1 MKSQIEIIPMPAQIR
16 LSTGTFALT
25 GRIVIEAS
33 AEASGAASL
42 LAEHLKSASGLTAE
56 VIEATEASAVHH
68 GRPGEGAVIRM
79 VTANEG
85 TLQAEGY
92 RLDISPNGIQIA
104 ALPDGF
110 VPAVQSLRQL
120 LPAVR
125 EAEQSRGQA
134 ATLPCLTITDA
145 PRFGWRGLHFDV
157 SRHFFPVEEIK
168 RILDLL
174 CLYKLNRFHWHL
186 TDDQGWRIQI
196 MSHPELTDI
205 GAWRTG
211 KDGNRYGG
219 YYTHEDV
226 RNVLAYAA
234 ERNITVIPEIEVPG
248 HAVAAIAAYPHLSCS
263 KEPVEVWTGG
273 GISKEVF
280 CAGKEETFSFIFDVL
295 DEIAELFPSPLIHIG
310 GDECPKDRWKQCPEC
325 QARIRAEGLKDEEEL
340 QSYFIQRVEK
350 HLAER
355 GKRIVGW
362 DEILEGGL
370 APDATVMSWRGVE
383 GGIAAARAH
392 HDVIMSPTSHCYFDY
407 RQSANPGE
415 LGPSHFSPPVTTVA
429 KVYQFDPIPNE
440 LTEAEHAYILGG
452 QANLWTEDV
461 PTLDRAEYM
470 LMPRLAAL
478 AEALWS
484 PKAARDWD
492 SFRTRMSA
500 QAGRLDAMGV
510 HYCHILESM

>member
-1 MKSQIEIIPMPAQIR
+1 MNNNINIIPMPAHIEF
-16 LSTGTFALT
+16 STGQFVLT
-25 GRIVIEAS
+25 GRVTIEAS
-33 AEASGAASL
+33 AEASNAASQLSAL
-42 LAEHLKSASGLTAE
+42 LKGASGLAVETLPTAG
-56 VIEATEASAVHH
+56 TSRASDK
-68 GRPGEGAVIRM
+68 RPGEGSVIRM
-79 VTANEG
+79 VNAKPGE
-85 TLQAEGY
+85 LRHEEY
-92 RLDISPNGIQIA
+92 RLEISSNAILITA
-104 ALPDGF
+104 SPDGF
-110 VPAVQSLRQL
+110 VPAVQSLRHM
-120 LPAVR
+120 LPA
-125 EAEQSRGQA
+125 ESEGEQAGHQA
-134 ATLPCLTITDA
+134 VALPCLTIADA

-157 SRHFFPVEEIK
+157 SRHFFPVEDIK

-196 MSHPELTDI
+196 MSHPELTNV

-219 YYTHEDV
+219 YYTHDDV
-226 RNVLAYAA
+226 RSVLAYAA

-248 HAVAAIAAYPHLSCS
+248 HAVAAIAAYPHLSCR

-280 CAGKEETFSFIFDVL
+280 CAGKEETFSFVFDVL
-295 DEIAELFPSPLIHIG
+295 DEVAELFHSPLIHIG
-310 GDECPKDRWKQCPEC
+310 GDECPKDRWKECPEC

-340 QSYFIQRVEK
+340 QSYFIRRVEQ
-350 HLAER
+350 HLAKR

-415 LGPSHFSPPVTTVA
+415 LGPSHFSPPVTTVG
-429 KVYQFDPIPNE
+429 KVYQFDPIPKE
-440 LTEAEHAYILGG
+440 LAGEEHKYILGG

-484 PKAARDWD
+484 PQSVRDWD
-492 SFRTRMSA
+492 SFRARLSA
-500 QAGRLDAMGV
+500 QAGRLDAMGI